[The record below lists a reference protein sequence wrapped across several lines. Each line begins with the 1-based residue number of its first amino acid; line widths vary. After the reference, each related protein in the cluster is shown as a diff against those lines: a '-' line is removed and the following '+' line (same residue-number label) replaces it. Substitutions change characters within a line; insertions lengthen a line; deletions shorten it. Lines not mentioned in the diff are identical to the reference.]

1 MGLKWSDVDDLAEE
15 LEKRY
20 PETDLSVLE
29 YDELQKLVAGIDGFD
44 DETAP
49 DDDTMEAVINAWIY
63 IQFPEESEKVVSGDI
78 D

>member
-1 MGLKWSDVDDLAEE
+1 MKWSDIDNLAQE

-29 YDELQKLVAGIDGFD
+29 YDELKKLVASIDDFD
-44 DETAP
+44 DQSAP
-49 DDDTMEAVINAWIY
+49 ADEDMEAVINAWIY
-63 IQFPEESEKVVSGDI
+63 IQFPEEPERIGAGDI

>member
-1 MGLKWSDVDDLAEE
+1 MGLKWSDTEKLAQE

-29 YDELQKLVAGIDGFD
+29 YDELRKLVAGVDGFD
-44 DETAP
+44 DKAAP
-49 DDDTMEAVINAWIY
+49 DNDDMEAVINAWIY
-63 IQFPEESEKVVSGDI
+63 IQFPEESERVGSGDI

>member
-1 MGLKWSDVDDLAEE
+1 MGLKWSDVDKLAKE

-29 YDELQKLVAGIDGFD
+29 YDELKKLVASIDEFD
-44 DETAP
+44 DRSVP
-49 DDDTMEAVINAWIY
+49 DDDGMEAVIEAWIY
-63 IQFPEESEKVVSGDI
+63 VQFPDEPERIGSGDI